1 MGISRTR
8 RRDARRIALVTA
20 VAIGGTIGVGAQAAQ
35 AQLRVGIGDQ
45 KPQMF
50 SDPRFAELGIQYV
63 RRVVPWDALNVTWQR
78 HELDVWMHAAR
89 GAGSQ
94 PLIAFGKSRRP
105 HLASLLPTPARFA
118 RTFRKFRRRYPWVR
132 LFTPWNEANQCGE
145 PTCRHPRMA
154 ALYYNEMRARCPSCT
169 VLAADVLDSPNML
182 PWLTEF
188 RRFADGDP
196 QLWGLHNYFDANRFR
211 ATGTERL
218 LATVPGE
225 VWFTEVGGLVRRRA
239 PGEKPI
245 GPQSPQHAARV
256 TAWLFRLAELS
267 PRIRRLYLYQWNG
280 ERGRNVNWDSGL
292 ISPKGRPR
300 PAFRVLLREL
310 RRLRLIPAPPRG

>member
-1 MGISRTR
+1 VG
-8 RRDARRIALVTA
+8 ALV
-20 VAIGGTIGVGAQAAQ
+20 GVLTVVGPWAAAAQ
-35 AQLRVGIGDQ
+35 AQLKVGIGDQ

-50 SDPRFAELGIQYV
+50 TDPRFAELAIGYV
-63 RRVVPWDALNVTWQR
+63 RRVVPWDALDVGWQR
-78 HELDVWMHAAR
+78 RELDTWMQAAR
-89 GAGSQ
+89 AAGAQ

-105 HLASLLPTPARFA
+105 RFAGFLPKPQRFA

-154 ALYYNEMRARCPSCT
+154 AIYYNDMRARCQSCT
-169 VLAADVLDSPNML
+169 IVAADVLDSPNMVS
-182 PWLTEF
+182 WLGKF
-188 RRFADGDP
+188 RRYAHDDP
-196 QLWGLHNYFDANRFR
+196 RLWGLHNYFDANRFR
-211 ATGTERL
+211 VTGTERL

-225 VWFTEVGGLVRRRA
+225 IWFTEVGGIVLRRA
-239 PGEKPI
+239 PGSQPI
-245 GPQSPQHAARV
+245 GPQSPEHAARV

-292 ISPKGRPR
+292 ISPHGRPR

-310 RRLRLIPAPPRG
+310 RRLRLIPAPPPR